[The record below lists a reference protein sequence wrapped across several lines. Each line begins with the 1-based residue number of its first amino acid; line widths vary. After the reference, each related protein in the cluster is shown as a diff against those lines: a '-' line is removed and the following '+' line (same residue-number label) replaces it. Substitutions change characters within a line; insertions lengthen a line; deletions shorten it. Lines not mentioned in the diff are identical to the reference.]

1 MKRKFLLGLS
11 GFAITIS
18 LWAGTPVINGTFD
31 GEGVWGAPVGTGDGS
46 VGWSTA
52 NAKKIYVT
60 SDNDY
65 VYFGGEFSA
74 EDWMQF
80 IFVVNTKS
88 GGGNGTDP
96 WGRKI
101 TYNHTNA
108 PDFLFRGG
116 LAKENYMAWNIWD
129 GSSWTDIW
137 TSRNADTTNGKGI
150 VGPYSGVKDG
160 FIEIR
165 VPKSTIG
172 AITSLNVQ
180 FIITGSSDDPQWGS
194 GSFDAVPNDNNST
207 SWEVP
212 GSATIVSKYASEVI
226 LPANLGSFAGEL
238 RGSTVNLRWN
248 TLTESNLAGFGIE
261 RSSDARNWQVVGYV
275 PARNNAAGGEYQ
287 FNQPKAGT
295 ALSFYRLKITDKD
308 GSFVQSK
315 MVVIKSETPAKAEL
329 IGNPVRSVINVAIY
343 TLTAESIQAELVDMN
358 GRRVSNTVY
367 HHPGGSSVLQ
377 IPTQNLGNGNYLL
390 RLNGTETIETLRVM
404 KVK

>member
-1 MKRKFLLGLS
+1 MKRKFLLAFS
-11 GFAITIS
+11 GFAITTS
-18 LWAGTPVINGTFD
+18 LWAGTPVINGAFD
-31 GEGVWGAPVGTGDGS
+31 GEGVWGTPVGTGDA
-46 VGWSTA
+46 VAGWAGA
-52 NAKKIYVT
+52 NAKKLYVT

-74 EDWMQF
+74 TSWQQF

-88 GGGNGTDP
+88 GGGSNDA

-101 TYNHTNA
+101 TYNHANK

-116 LAKENYMAWNIWD
+116 VAQGNYMEFHIWN
-129 GSSWTDIW
+129 GTEWT
-137 TSRNADTTNGKGI
+137 NLTTNQNASGDNAKGI
-150 VGPYSGVKDG
+150 TGDYEGAMDG

-172 AITSLNVQ
+172 VISSLDVQ
-180 FIITGSSDDPQWGS
+180 FIITGNNGTPDWGH

-207 SWEVP
+207 SWGMP
-212 GSATIVSKYASEVI
+212 GSATTVSNYTSEVV

-248 TLTESNLAGFGIE
+248 TLTESKLAGFGIE

-295 ALSFYRLKITDKD
+295 TFSFYRLKITDKD

-315 MVVIKSETPAKAEL
+315 MVVIKSETPGKAEL
-329 IGNPVRSVINVAIY
+329 IGNPVQSVINVAIY
-343 TLTAESIQAELVDMN
+343 TPTAESIQAELVDMN

-377 IPTQNLGNGNYLL
+377 IPMQNIGFGNYLL
-390 RLNGTETIETLRVM
+390 RLNGTETKETLRLL
-404 KVK
+404 KIQ